1 MLNLYD
7 LLKISL
13 IDATKKNKKICVQ
26 VLGELEKDILD
37 SLERESIKVSIVKGC
52 IDYLYENGG
61 KNKIIFYS

>member
-52 IDYLYENGG
+52 IDYLY
-61 KNKIIFYS
+61 